1 LLHCI
6 EREFLDM
13 KCSFMKS
20 AALKRAPF
28 HRGAH
33 GVIRV
38 IFDVFRVHA
47 AGMQSGKKSIFTGF
61 QRENTLRHAIKKQHT
76 RVKKH
81 IFRLE
86 KRMFSSSIA
95 NASVEA
101 VLRW

>member
-6 EREFLDM
+6 ERVFLDV

-20 AALKRAPF
+20 VALKRAPL
-28 HRGAH
+28 RRRAYR
-33 GVIRV
+33 VIRV
-38 IFDVFRVHA
+38 IFGVLRGHA
-47 AGMQSGKKSIFTGF
+47 TGMQSGKKSIFTGF
-61 QRENTLRHAIKKQHT
+61 QRENTSTHAIKKQHT

>member
-1 LLHCI
+1 
-6 EREFLDM
+6 
-13 KCSFMKS
+13 MKS
-20 AALKRAPF
+20 GALKRTPF
-28 HRGAH
+28 RRGARS
-33 GVIRV
+33 VIRV
-38 IFDVFRVHA
+38 NFGVFRVLA
-47 AGMQSGKKSIFTGF
+47 AGLQSEKRSIFTGF
-61 QRENTLRHAIKKQHT
+61 QRENTLKHTVKKQHT